1 MPDLFIVFIAAMAP
15 IGELRAAIPLGLTTY
30 DLSWPSVYA
39 VAVAGNLIPVP
50 LLLLALRRVGAKTER
65 MDNRIGALL
74 RWRTQRLE
82 EHWSGLAQRYDFL
95 AVVLLVAIP
104 LPFTG
109 AWTGSLA
116 VWSLRV
122 PSIRGVAAIV
132 VGVAIAGAIVT
143 ALTEAGMSLL
153 RVTG

>member
-82 EHWSGLAQRYDFL
+82 ERWSGLAQRYDFL

-104 LPFTG
+104 LPCTG
-109 AWTGSLA
+109 AWTGSE
-116 VWSLRV
+116 SR
-122 PSIRGVAAIV
+122 PS
-132 VGVAIAGAIVT
+132 AGSPQSWWASPSP
-143 ALTEAGMSLL
+143 APS
-153 RVTG
+153 